1 MAVVQISKIQLRRG
15 KKLTSGLPQLASGE
29 LAWAIDT
36 QELYIGNGAVS
47 EGAPAVG
54 NTRVLT
60 ENDTILDL
68 LEQYQYKLDD
78 PGIQTGLDPNFP
90 IRRTLQ
96 DRLDEGAVNAASYG
110 ISGLDD
116 TVDQTSAI
124 QNAITNLFANVI
136 PAKRVTL
143 EFDPGTY
150 KITAPISLPSNVSIA
165 GSGKEKTI
173 FTFVRASTV
182 SPATMFNFANP
193 SSNNMLRDFQIA
205 TNSDNVTAFSLD
217 NVTTSTFERIKLVGT
232 NITGANLTGGIG
244 VFMSATNEDSCS
256 GNKFIDVHMEGFTHC
271 VYSNTQARLNH
282 FNNCV
287 FTKSYRGASLG
298 EGAGTDPGPQQ
309 NVISNS
315 VFDTIT
321 SYGILVDKGTGNR
334 SRGNTFV
341 NVGGPV
347 GSNTSGQI
355 KFTVSGNSSLH
366 DIFDR
371 QASLERINTSLD
383 YLPEVEGYG
392 LRQEQAVN
400 TVLLTSTNGVGAL
413 ALRLPLNAAS
423 GFAIDYV
430 FKSTAFTQMRQ
441 GTMYAAV
448 DRANNTVQF
457 TDEYEYTGTT
467 NQDERLQF
475 TASVFTQ
482 TSGTKELRINYV
494 NLNVADTNTFT
505 YTTRSIS

>member
-1 MAVVQISKIQLRRG
+1 
-15 KKLTSGLPQLASGE
+15 
-29 LAWAIDT
+29 
-36 QELYIGNGAVS
+36 
-47 EGAPAVG
+47 
-54 NTRVLT
+54 
-60 ENDTILDL
+60 
-68 LEQYQYKLDD
+68 
-78 PGIQTGLDPNFP
+78 
-90 IRRTLQ
+90 
-96 DRLDEGAVNAASYG
+96 
-110 ISGLDD
+110 
-116 TVDQTSAI
+116 
-124 QNAITNLFANVI
+124 
-136 PAKRVTL
+136 
-143 EFDPGTY
+143 
-150 KITAPISLPSNVSIA
+150 
-165 GSGKEKTI
+165 
-173 FTFVRASTV
+173 
-182 SPATMFNFANP
+182 
-193 SSNNMLRDFQIA
+193 
-205 TNSDNVTAFSLD
+205 
-217 NVTTSTFERIKLVGT
+217 
-232 NITGANLTGGIG
+232 
-244 VFMSATNEDSCS
+244 MSANNSESCQL
-256 GNKFIDVHMEGFTHC
+256 NKFNDIYIEGFTHA
-271 VYSNTQARLNH
+271 VYANTQIRLNY

-287 FTKSYRGASLG
+287 FTKLYRGLTLGESATGALTTTDSISGTSVIAFGQYQNISVTTVSGTGSGAIVTVNKTGTGTSYTSNNTTITIISPGLGYKSGDQLKVSGISLG
-298 EGAGTDPGPQQ
+298 GTTPTNDLSFVVSGIGPLQ
-309 NVISNS
+309 NIISNS

-341 NVGGPV
+341 NVGGPI

-400 TVLLTSTNGVGAL
+400 TVLLTSTNGLGAL

-457 TDEYEYTGTT
+457 TDEYEYTGTN

-475 TASVFTQ
+475 TASVFIQ
-482 TSGTKELRINYV
+482 PSGTKELRINYV